1 MTRIL
6 HIFQPEIQAAIKVTL
21 VMALVSAYVITFA
34 WGYEGRQEARRWR
47 ELACSYRVSELERVT
62 PGLADGRGACN
73 ALDRIGMSP
82 MRDRSASARWSAALG
97 ARVVGVGMPDI
108 GRIGR

>member
-6 HIFQPEIQAAIKVTL
+6 RIFQPGIEAAIKATL
-21 VMALVSAYVITFA
+21 VMALVSAYVVTFA

-62 PGLADGRGACN
+62 PGLADGRGACDV
-73 ALDRIGMSP
+73 LDRVGMSP
-82 MRDRSASARWSAALG
+82 IREGSTSARWSAALG
-97 ARVVGVGMPDI
+97 ARVVGVGIPYI
-108 GRIGR
+108 GRISR